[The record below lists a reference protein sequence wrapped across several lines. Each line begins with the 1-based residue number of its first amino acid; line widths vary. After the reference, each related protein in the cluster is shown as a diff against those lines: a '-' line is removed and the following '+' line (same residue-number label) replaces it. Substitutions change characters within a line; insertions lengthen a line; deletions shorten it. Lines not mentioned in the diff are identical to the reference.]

1 MAWMKTATIGL
12 LPDAAMR
19 TCRPGRGILMQL
31 SLEHEQ
37 LLLVNGMGACSRC
50 HASRAIRIFTC
61 LIRWRISLCKTNDM
75 SVEVNCKTT

>member
-31 SLEHEQ
+31 GARAATTCEWDGRLLTLSCLEGHKNIHLPNTLEDRSLQNKLH
-37 LLLVNGMGACSRC
+37 VS
-50 HASRAIRIFTC
+50 
-61 LIRWRISLCKTNDM
+61 
-75 SVEVNCKTT
+75 